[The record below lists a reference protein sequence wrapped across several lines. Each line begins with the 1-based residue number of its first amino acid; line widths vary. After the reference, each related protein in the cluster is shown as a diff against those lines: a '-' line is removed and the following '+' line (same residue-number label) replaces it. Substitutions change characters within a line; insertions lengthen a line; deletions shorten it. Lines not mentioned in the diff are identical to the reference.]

1 MEEKYIKAR
10 ELANLW
16 DITPRRINQLCADN
30 ILPGAYKDGKF
41 WMIPSNIEKP
51 ASLRGKQVKTVK
63 PLAKTL
69 IFFQA
74 LIHIF
79 DAKKTE

>member
-30 ILPGAYKDGKF
+30 LLPGAYKDGKF

-51 ASLRGKQVKTVK
+51 APYVANKLKLLK
-63 PLAKTL
+63 PVQKPH
-69 IFFQA
+69 IFFHA
-74 LIHIF
+74 LW
-79 DAKKTE
+79 E

>member
-30 ILPGAYKDGKF
+30 LLPGAYTDGKF
-41 WMIPSNIEKP
+41 WMIPS
-51 ASLRGKQVKTVK
+51 
-63 PLAKTL
+63 
-69 IFFQA
+69 
-74 LIHIF
+74 
-79 DAKKTE
+79 

>member
-30 ILPGAYKDGKF
+30 LLPGAYKDGKF
-41 WMIPSNIEKP
+41 WMIPSNI
-51 ASLRGKQVKTVK
+51 
-63 PLAKTL
+63 
-69 IFFQA
+69 
-74 LIHIF
+74 
-79 DAKKTE
+79 